1 MISLSLISNGLSY
14 TLLLCI
20 TRYRDQNLFII
31 IPHHSVLL
39 LVVWISIFFHNMLR
53 KLILGIVLR
62 FLFEAKVSYILLP

>member
-31 IPHHSVLL
+31 IPRHSVLTRSMD
-39 LVVWISIFFHNMLR
+39 IYFFHNMLR